1 MYRVFEISI
10 FGKCYFDQNILGAPA
25 FVKHREKIYEVQV
38 HMFLRTLMGAKTVQR
53 RVSRVFLSY

>member
-38 HMFLRTLMGAKTVQR
+38 SYVSPYAYGSQDRAKAC
-53 RVSRVFLSY
+53 